1 MAPSWTPYRYGFNNP
16 MRLIDPTGM
25 QEKDENED
33 EEKVKEQ
40 QQPANVL
47 TGLIN
52 KITGSAKKTPKFVAD
67 GTVEAVKATWGVLK
81 DVAEKGVETVEK
93 TADIVSDGSTVAAGL
108 GILAAPFT
116 DGASL
121 ILTANVLAVGTAS
134 DVTSTVA
141 KGADATFF
149 DGSTDA
155 FVDQMIE
162 TGVKVIGGKVV
173 SSIAGQVV
181 TRTAGSIQVLYFEAL
196 LLGVL

>member
-67 GTVEAVKATWGVLK
+67 GTAEAVKAT
-81 DVAEKGVETVEK
+81 
-93 TADIVSDGSTVAAGL
+93 
-108 GILAAPFT
+108 
-116 DGASL
+116 
-121 ILTANVLAVGTAS
+121 
-134 DVTSTVA
+134 
-141 KGADATFF
+141 
-149 DGSTDA
+149 
-155 FVDQMIE
+155 
-162 TGVKVIGGKVV
+162 
-173 SSIAGQVV
+173 
-181 TRTAGSIQVLYFEAL
+181 
-196 LLGVL
+196 